1 MYPKT
6 LSNLIESFKL
16 LPGIGEKTAERLA
29 FAVLRFSEEEC
40 DKFSKNIENS
50 KKNIHPCK
58 KCGTLTD
65 EEVMKKFDITK
76 EKLKEIKKASIN
88 VLSLDQPVGEDEDT
102 YLIDYV
108 VDETSLNGGEFV
120 NEIDKIEQENTVKLA
135 MSKLKPRHQI
145 ILQQRLGLIDGEE
158 KTLEEVGN
166 IFGISRERVRQ
177 LEAKALNE
185 LRKPKNAKELKRI
198 KN

>member
-50 KKNIHPCK
+50 KMNIHPCK

-65 EEVMKKFDITK
+65 EEVTMLF
-76 EKLKEIKKASIN
+76 EKVIHEVIEKYHA
-88 VLSLDQPVGEDEDT
+88 VLRDHD
-102 YLIDYV
+102 
-108 VDETSLNGGEFV
+108 
-120 NEIDKIEQENTVKLA
+120 
-135 MSKLKPRHQI
+135 
-145 ILQQRLGLIDGEE
+145 
-158 KTLEEVGN
+158 
-166 IFGISRERVRQ
+166 
-177 LEAKALNE
+177 
-185 LRKPKNAKELKRI
+185 
-198 KN
+198 